1 MKCKILKDS
10 AAGLSS
16 GEYDHLIKIVIIGA
30 PGAGKTSLML
40 RFIENHYDES
50 YISTI
55 GVDFKLK
62 TIRVGDSILKLQVW
76 DTAGQERFRSITR
89 SYYRNSHGCL
99 AMFDLTDRNS
109 FLCVE
114 EMINE
119 FKNSGLAD
127 QSENILLVGAKKDND
142 ASRQVNRTDAI
153 RLANKHGVPYFEV
166 SSKVNTGVEQV
177 FFEIAFNAVRELQKS
192 FSKTGVNTTAD
203 RRGTTKLE
211 RNPTKIFMEGGGE
224 GPYGGKPKKQGG
236 CC

>member
-1 MKCKILKDS
+1 MKSRGGDTDLGSMVYYAHNSQLGYNTPSQANSKYESHSISATPEPVMKCKILKDS
-10 AAGLSS
+10 GAGLSS

-89 SYYRNSHGCL
+89 SYYRNSHGCI
-99 AMFDLTDRNS
+99 AMFDITDRNS

-119 FKNSGLAD
+119 FKSSGLAD
-127 QSENILLVGAKKDND
+127 
-142 ASRQVNRTDAI
+142 
-153 RLANKHGVPYFEV
+153 
-166 SSKVNTGVEQV
+166 
-177 FFEIAFNAVRELQKS
+177 
-192 FSKTGVNTTAD
+192 
-203 RRGTTKLE
+203 
-211 RNPTKIFMEGGGE
+211 
-224 GPYGGKPKKQGG
+224 
-236 CC
+236 

>member
-1 MKCKILKDS
+1 MRSSGDTDIGSMVYFGHGSQLGYNTPSQVNGKYESQRISGAPEPLVKCKVLKDS
-10 AAGLSS
+10 GSGLSA

-62 TIRVGDSILKLQVW
+62 TIRMGDDILKLQVW

-99 AMFDLTDRNS
+99 AMFDLTDRTS

-114 EMINE
+114 EMI
-119 FKNSGLAD
+119 
-127 QSENILLVGAKKDND
+127 
-142 ASRQVNRTDAI
+142 
-153 RLANKHGVPYFEV
+153 
-166 SSKVNTGVEQV
+166 
-177 FFEIAFNAVRELQKS
+177 
-192 FSKTGVNTTAD
+192 
-203 RRGTTKLE
+203 
-211 RNPTKIFMEGGGE
+211 
-224 GPYGGKPKKQGG
+224 
-236 CC
+236 